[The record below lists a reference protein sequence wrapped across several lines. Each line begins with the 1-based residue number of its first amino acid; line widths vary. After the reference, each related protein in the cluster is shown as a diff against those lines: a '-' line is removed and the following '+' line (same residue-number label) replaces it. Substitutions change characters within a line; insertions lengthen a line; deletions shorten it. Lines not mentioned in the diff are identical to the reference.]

1 VVDEEDR
8 ILGVITVDDVID
20 VITEEATEDIYRL
33 AGLSEEDRVFSPAH
47 HAIRK
52 RLPWMLLNL
61 GATFLLAWVIG
72 LFERTLEQIVAL
84 AFFMPV
90 VAGMGGNGGIQALT
104 VIARAIALGELEFS
118 SGLRAVGKEVSVAI
132 AIGIVVGAVAGTLAY
147 LWQGNPYLG
156 VVLFAAM
163 IITMAIA
170 GIMGAAVPLLLK
182 ALGQDP
188 AVGSGVF
195 VTAFT
200 DLAGYFAFLQIG
212 TLLLDRL
219 A

>member
-1 VVDEEDR
+1 
-8 ILGVITVDDVID
+8 VIE
-20 VITEEATEDIYRL
+20 VITEEATEDMYHL
-33 AGLSEEDRVFSPAH
+33 AGLSDEDRVFSPAH

-72 LFERTLEQIVAL
+72 LFERTLEQIVTL

-104 VIARAIALGELEFS
+104 VITRAIALGELEFS
-118 SGLRAVGKEVSVAI
+118 SGFRAIGKEVSVAI
-132 AIGIVVGAVAGTLAY
+132 VIGIITGIVSGTLAF
-147 LWQGNPYLG
+147 LWQGSPYLG
-156 VVLFAAM
+156 LLLFITM
-163 IITMAIA
+163 IITMAVA
-170 GIMGAAVPLLLK
+170 GIMGAAVPLILK

-195 VTAFT
+195 VTTIT
-200 DLAGYFAFLQIG
+200 DLFGFFAFLQIG
-212 TLLLDRL
+212 TMLLDRL
-219 A
+219 I